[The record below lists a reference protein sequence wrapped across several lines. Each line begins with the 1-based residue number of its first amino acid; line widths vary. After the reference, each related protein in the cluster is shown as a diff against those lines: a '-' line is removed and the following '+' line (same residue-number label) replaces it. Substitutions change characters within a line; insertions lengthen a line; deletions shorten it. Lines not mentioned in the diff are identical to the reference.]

1 VPVEVA
7 TAAMRSRGGGS
18 AISCFNPE
26 PGADV
31 PANTV
36 QLSEFVLASMA
47 ATRLVAG

>member
-1 VPVEVA
+1 MCQLGRGVPVEVA

-31 PANTV
+31 PANTGV
-36 QLSEFVLASMA
+36 YVREI
-47 ATRLVAG
+47 